1 MRGMAIERWV
11 GSRAGPV
18 ARETQAAAATHS
30 SVAMR
35 RLARA
40 VDGATTEAGA
50 WKPDEAMV
58 MSEAAMVRV
67 GDHSGRTQL
76 SSPGSHANLHGGCC
90 DAVRGL
96 RGVPER
102 ELACGH
108 HLDDGQVQG
117 AHQRR
122 WPGGLVLVLV

>member
-1 MRGMAIERWV
+1 MSRVGGTRASHAWRSHVAKGWPYAGNGHREM

-18 ARETQAAAATHS
+18 PRETQAAAATHS

-67 GDHSGRTQL
+67 GDHSGAD
-76 SSPGSHANLHGGCC
+76 AN
-90 DAVRGL
+90 VS
-96 RGVPER
+96 
-102 ELACGH
+102 
-108 HLDDGQVQG
+108 
-117 AHQRR
+117 
-122 WPGGLVLVLV
+122 